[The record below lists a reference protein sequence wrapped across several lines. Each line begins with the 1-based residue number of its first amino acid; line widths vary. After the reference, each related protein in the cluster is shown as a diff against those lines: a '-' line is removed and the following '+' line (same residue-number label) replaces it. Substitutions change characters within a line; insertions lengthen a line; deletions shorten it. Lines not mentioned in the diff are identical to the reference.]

1 MKKSAKVLL
10 KYISVYIILI
20 IIFTVSLTLVSLIP
34 SKLMHEN
41 VSKSADALFNEG
53 NYVYFDLI
61 YTWLILDNY
70 TDALMINTAYSI
82 DNTTPLYSALTARK
96 NYIPGKTKVVH
107 PDPVYELKSA
117 SKYDVLNQVGE
128 LKDTALNDIEESFE
142 YARYWHGYLTYL
154 RPLLL
159 LVNYGNIRS
168 LFIMLFF
175 MLGFGVIYMLYKRT
189 NIVTALIF
197 LNGLLA
203 IEYLLVGM
211 TMQSSS
217 MFFIAMGASIF
228 ILARF
233 EKQKDFQVFFFIIGA
248 LTSYFDL
255 TSVPL
260 VTLGMPL
267 IIYFILLQNKKE
279 LSCGETVATVFKF
292 CINWGLAYAI
302 IWFSK
307 WLLVD
312 LMYNKDI
319 IQRSIFQLTY
329 RSGGRGLSVE
339 ISYMETLF
347 QNYLFIRNYIKFL
360 AIQCFAVLL
369 YLRIKNKKV
378 NISFNIKDLLP
389 YVIIIFMCPAWYYLA
404 RQHSFQHALF
414 TYRLQIVPIIAIQI
428 IIAKILGIYKQ
439 RTPGTISQRR

>member
-1 MKKSAKVLL
+1 MGTQAKKLVNILL
-10 KYISVYIILI
+10 KYIAAYFILI
-20 IIFTVSLTLVSLIP
+20 IIFTVSLTIVCLIP
-34 SKLMHEN
+34 SKTMREN
-41 VSKSADALFNEG
+41 VSESADALFKEG

-61 YTWLILDNY
+61 YTWMILDNY

-82 DNTTPLYSALTARK
+82 DNAAPLYSALTARK
-96 NYIPGKTKVVH
+96 NFIPGKTKIVH

-128 LKDTALNDIEESFE
+128 LKDTASDDIEESFE

-154 RPLLL
+154 RPLLTFL
-159 LVNYGNIRS
+159 NYGNIRS
-168 LFIMLFF
+168 LFIMFF
-175 MLGFGVIYMLYKRT
+175 IMSGFGVIYMLHKKT
-189 NIVTALIF
+189 NIVVALIF

-203 IEYLLVGM
+203 VEYLLVGM

-217 MFFIAMGASIF
+217 MFFIAMGASIY

-233 EKQKDFQVFFFIIGA
+233 EKRKDFAAFFFITGA

-260 VTLGMPL
+260 ITLGMPL
-267 IIYFILLQNKKE
+267 IIYFILLQNEKE
-279 LSCGETVATVFKF
+279 LSFRETSMTVFKF
-292 CINWGLAYAI
+292 CINWGIAYAI

-312 LMYNKDI
+312 LIYNKDI

-339 ISYMETLF
+339 ISYTETLF

-360 AIQCFAVLL
+360 AIQCVTLLL
-369 YLRIKNKKV
+369 YLKIKNKKLK
-378 NISFNIKDLLP
+378 ISFDIKDLLP
-389 YVIIIFMCPAWYYLA
+389 YIIIIFMCPAWYYLA

-414 TYRLQIVPIIAIQI
+414 TYRLQIIPIIAIQI
-428 IIAKILGIYKQ
+428 IIAKILGIYNQKN
-439 RTPGTISQRR
+439 RA